1 MAKLAWKPVGKGSQV
16 GKASPL
22 KSGISKG
29 DTFNVKVNEK
39 QTHTENLPDL
49 TLARGG
55 EWRRGEVTRVSREFV
70 ACNFQSLGFVV

>member
-49 TLARGG
+49 TLTLGAK
-55 EWRRGEVTRVSREFV
+55 WRREVTRVSREFV
-70 ACNFQSLGFVV
+70 AICFQSLGFVV

>member
-1 MAKLAWKPVGKGSQV
+1 MIHKELVTHSEVTPSQAKLAWKPIGKGSQV

-39 QTHTENLPDL
+39 
-49 TLARGG
+49 
-55 EWRRGEVTRVSREFV
+55 
-70 ACNFQSLGFVV
+70 